1 MQTTKNIALPRI
13 LHYLFLSL
21 TCFGAIWW
29 LLNLSAYIR
38 VGDNG
43 PTIRGW
49 VTTAGDYQH
58 TVVPHPDGSGDLKM
72 YNWGERKFV
81 MLEFSEMQG
90 ILKWRYLGYILLEN
104 LKYILVVFG
113 LYQMYRI
120 FRNLDRNL
128 MFRDENIR
136 RIRLIAVAVMIFP
149 IASQVASRIIA
160 GVTYEAE
167 GHLIKTAIPPL
178 LSEQLVLGGL
188 LALILFALAEVF
200 RNGAILQQEQDLT
213 I

>member
-1 MQTTKNIALPRI
+1 MQTTKNTGLPKI
-13 LHYLFLSL
+13 LRYLFLCL

-43 PTIRGW
+43 ATIRGW
-49 VTTAGDYQH
+49 VTTVGDSQH

-72 YNWGERKFV
+72 YNFGERKFV

-90 ILKWRYLGYILLEN
+90 MLKLRYLGYMLLEN

-113 LYQMYRI
+113 LYQMYLI
-120 FRNLDRNL
+120 FRNLDL
-128 MFRDENIR
+128 GLIFRDEQIR
-136 RIRLIAVAVMIFP
+136 RIRLIAVAVLVFP
-149 IASQVASRIIA
+149 IANQIASRIIA

-167 GHLIKTAIPPL
+167 GHRITTAIPPL
-178 LSEQLVLGGL
+178 LSEQIVLGGL
-188 LALILFALAEVF
+188 LALMLFALAEVF
-200 RNGAILQQEQDLT
+200 RSGAILQQEQDLT